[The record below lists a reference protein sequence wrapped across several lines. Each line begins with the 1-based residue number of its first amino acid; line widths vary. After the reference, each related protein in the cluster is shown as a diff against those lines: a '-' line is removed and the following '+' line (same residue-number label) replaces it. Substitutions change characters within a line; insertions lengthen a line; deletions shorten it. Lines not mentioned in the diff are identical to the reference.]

1 MATTSEAVEQYL
13 ASLRARH
20 APTNTIKAY
29 QGFTPLPSL
38 AHLEV
43 E

>member
-1 MATTSEAVEQYL
+1 MYEDMPMLEPKQYQ
-13 ASLRARH
+13 
-20 APTNTIKAY
+20 

-38 AHLEV
+38 AHLVV